1 MEILNLYSKA
11 KMGKIDEK
19 TQEIRLLDI
28 FVLSPFMIWF
38 GATATGVPQWAKF
51 VMVIS
56 GILTALYNGRNY
68 LRKKKK

>member
-1 MEILNLYSKA
+1 MLKQMKL
-11 KMGKIDEK
+11 IDEK

-28 FVLSPFMIWF
+28 FGLAPFMVWF

-68 LRKKKK
+68 LRKRRKR